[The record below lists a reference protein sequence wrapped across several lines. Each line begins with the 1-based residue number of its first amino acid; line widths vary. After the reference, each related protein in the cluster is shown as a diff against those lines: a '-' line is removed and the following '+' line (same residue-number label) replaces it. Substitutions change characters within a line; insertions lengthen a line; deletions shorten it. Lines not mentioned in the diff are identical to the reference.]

1 MYTKRSAPEGL
12 LNSWSLIFNGC
23 MHPFSQTAIRKY
35 ILKKYPFSF
44 FIKELKHDACIIST
58 KGTMLF
64 LLFWLQLLTVLFL
77 GEKLSIFC
85 QHLFNKKKK
94 VCIYFRFIFNLKRV
108 WKRVCIYICIYE
120 YLSISLSLS
129 LCPYVTN
136 YALHM

>member
-64 LLFWLQLLTVLFL
+64 CYFDCSYWLYFSLAKNCPYSVNTSLIKKRKCAYISDLFL
-77 GEKLSIFC
+77 TWNEFE
-85 QHLFNKKKK
+85 N
-94 VCIYFRFIFNLKRV
+94 VCV
-108 WKRVCIYICIYE
+108 YICIYE

>member
-35 ILKKYPFSF
+35 ILEKYPFSF
-44 FIKELKHDACIIST
+44 FIKELKHDACIIRI

-85 QHLFNKKKK
+85 QHLFNKKKES
-94 VCIYFRFIFNLKRV
+94 VHIFPIYFKLETCLKTCVYIYMYIWISLNLSV
-108 WKRVCIYICIYE
+108 
-120 YLSISLSLS
+120 SLSLS
-129 LCPYVTN
+129 LCN
-136 YALHM
+136 